1 MLDLIKKLMDKDLT
15 NPEAWEK
22 LRREKEKELI
32 AHIQKLY
39 KNVKND

>member
-15 NPEAWEK
+15 DPGAWEK

-32 AHIQKLY
+32 AHIQKIY
-39 KNVKND
+39 KNVKK